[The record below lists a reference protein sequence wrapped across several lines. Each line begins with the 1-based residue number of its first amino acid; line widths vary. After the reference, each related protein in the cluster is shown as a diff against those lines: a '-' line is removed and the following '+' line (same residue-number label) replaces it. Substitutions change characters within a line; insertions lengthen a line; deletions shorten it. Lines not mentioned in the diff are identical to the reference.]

1 MLVGHARL
9 LLTSRGAIIKHMP
22 TEADS
27 RIVIDRKLREAGWNI
42 EDANQVATEEPAA
55 DGRADYLLLDSRGRP
70 LAVNEAK
77 RFSKDPTT
85 AKVQAEEYARSL
97 KAPFIFLSNGEVIY
111 FWDYENY
118 PERLVESFFTR
129 ADLERLVALRRQRR
143 LLKSVP
149 IPPKVRFG
157 SDERNVRDY
166 QQECLAKVDVALKKG
181 KRRLLVEMATGTGK
195 TFTVALLLKRLF
207 EAGWAQRVLFLA
219 DRIELARQAKEE
231 TFDVCL
237 SDYPSV
243 LLTGGRRSRE
253 GMITVGTLPT
263 ITSQLGAGGFSSGYF
278 DFVITDEC
286 HRSIY
291 SSYKHTLLHFDA
303 IHIGLTA
310 TPNIGQ
316 YSFVSDTE
324 KKLIRNTYEFF
335 DCWNPLTEQ
344 GKPVFSYGIL
354 DGIKDK
360 VLADYDIYA
369 AKTRITAEGINFEGE
384 DYSPSEL
391 ERRIS
396 FEDRIQL
403 QVKEFVAMEAARG
416 GGLRK
421 AIVFA
426 CTKLHAA
433 QIAKFINAEYPE
445 WRGKYAEVITT
456 DIADPKAAIRRFK
469 REEMPVIAVSV
480 GMLDTGFD
488 APRVENLLMMRPT
501 NSAILYQQMRGRG
514 SRICKRPD
522 GSLKNSFLIYDFTDN
537 SERFNDPKFDP
548 TKPPPSTGE
557 IVTRPRP
564 APPEPPPRPPRGP
577 IKIVPVG
584 SVQDAIVERKW
595 IEVGPEGMRVDIR
608 NYQDEWNR
616 EVAERAAKD
625 AVMAKIK
632 DGQMPTD
639 EELDQLAAALGGP
652 ENFFNETNLRE
663 AFGQPDASLID
674 FIRAALGQYQF
685 PSREQRVDQR
695 FEAWLIQHNFDPE
708 KARVWRMLKNQM
720 LAQAYPPANLDLSV
734 FNQLPPLKGWGGL
747 RKAMQLFGSDL
758 ENLLNELKEDVL
770 K

>member
-1 MLVGHARL
+1 
-9 LLTSRGAIIKHMP
+9 MP

-118 PERLVESFFTR
+118 SERLVENFFTR
-129 ADLERLVALRRQRR
+129 GDLERLVALRSQQRP
-143 LLKSVP
+143 LKTIP
-149 IPPKVRFG
+149 IEKKVRFG
-157 SDERNVRDY
+157 SDEREVRKY
-166 QQECLAKVDVALKKG
+166 QQECLTKVDTAIESG

-195 TFTVALLLKRLF
+195 TFTVALMLKRLF
-207 EAGWAQRVLFLA
+207 QAGRVQRVLFLA

-231 TFDVCL
+231 TFDIYL
-237 SDYPSV
+237 DDYPSV

-253 GMITVGTLPT
+253 GQITVGTLPT

-278 DFVITDEC
+278 DLVITDEC

-310 TPNIGQ
+310 TPDIGR
-316 YSFVSDTE
+316 YAFASDTE

-335 DCWNPLTEQ
+335 NCWNPLTDQ
-344 GKPVFSYGIL
+344 GNPVFSYGIL

-360 VLADYDIYA
+360 YLAEYDIYS
-369 AKTRITAEGINFEGE
+369 AKTRITSEGINFEGE
-384 DYSPSEL
+384 DYSPTDL
-391 ERRIS
+391 ERLIS

-403 QVKEFVAMEAARG
+403 QVKEFVRIENSRAG
-416 GGLRK
+416 NGFRK

-426 CTKLHAA
+426 CTKRHAA
-433 QIAKFINAEYPE
+433 QICRFLNAQYPQ
-445 WRGKYAEVITT
+445 WKGKYAEIITT
-456 DIADPKAAIRRFK
+456 DVADPKTAIRRFK

-501 NSAILYQQMRGRG
+501 RSAILYQQMRGRG

-537 SERFNDPKFDP
+537 SERFNDPQFDP
-548 TKPPPSTGE
+548 TKPPPGTGAV
-557 IVTRPRP
+557 VTKPRGT
-564 APPEPPPRPPRGP
+564 PPTPPPRPPRADF
-577 IKIVPVG
+577 KIVPVG
-584 SVQDAIVERKW
+584 SVQDSFLERKW

-608 NYQDEWNR
+608 DYQDEWNR
-616 EVAERAAKD
+616 EVAARGAKD
-625 AVMAKIK
+625 VIIAKIQA
-632 DGQMPTD
+632 GEIPTD

-652 ENFFNETNLRE
+652 ESFFNETNLRE
-663 AFGQPDASLID
+663 AFSQPDASLLD

-708 KARVWRMLKNQM
+708 QARVWRILKNQM
-720 LAQAYPPANLDLSV
+720 LTQTYPPANLDLSV
-734 FNQLPPLKGWGGL
+734 FNALPPLKGWGGL
-747 RKAMQLFGSDL
+747 RKAMQLFGDGL

>member
-1 MLVGHARL
+1 
-9 LLTSRGAIIKHMP
+9 MP

-70 LAVNEAK
+70 LTVIEAK

-85 AKVQAEEYARSL
+85 AKTRAEEYARSL
-97 KAPFIFLSNGEVIY
+97 KAPFIFLTNGEVSY
-111 FWDYENY
+111 FWDYENH
-118 PERLVESFFTR
+118 PERLVENFFTR
-129 ADLERLVALRRQRR
+129 GDLERLIALRSQRR
-143 LLKSVP
+143 PLKTIP
-149 IPPKVRFG
+149 IPKNVRFG
-157 SDERNVRDY
+157 SDEREVREY
-166 QQECLAKVDVALKKG
+166 QQECLAKVDAAIESG

-195 TFTVALLLKRLF
+195 TFTVALMLKRLF
-207 EAGWAQRVLFLA
+207 QAGRAQRVLFLA

-231 TFDVCL
+231 TFDIYL

-253 GMITVGTLPT
+253 GQITVGTLPT

-278 DFVITDEC
+278 DLVITDEC

-310 TPNIGQ
+310 TPDIGR
-316 YSFVSDTE
+316 YAFASDTE

-344 GKPVFSYGIL
+344 GKPVFTYGIL
-354 DGIKDK
+354 AGIKEK
-360 VLADYDIYA
+360 HLADYDIYV
-369 AKTRITAEGINFEGE
+369 AKTRITTQGISFEGE
-384 DYSPSEL
+384 DYSPTDL
-391 ERRIS
+391 ERLIS

-403 QVKEFVAMEAARG
+403 QVKEFVRIENSREG
-416 GGLRK
+416 SGFRK

-433 QIAKFINAEYPE
+433 QICRFLNAEYPQ
-445 WRGKYAEVITT
+445 WHGKYAEVITT
-456 DIADPKAAIRRFK
+456 DVTDPKTAIRRFK
-469 REEMPVIAVSV
+469 REELPVIAVSV

-501 NSAILYQQMRGRG
+501 HSAILYQQMRGRG

-548 TKPPPSTGE
+548 TKPPPGTGAV
-557 IVTRPRP
+557 VTKSRVS
-564 APPEPPPRPPRGP
+564 PPPPPARPPRGDL
-577 IKIVPVG
+577 KIVPVG
-584 SVQDAIVERKW
+584 SVQDSFVERKW

-608 NYQDEWNR
+608 DYQDEWNR
-616 EVAERAAKD
+616 EVAARAAKD
-625 AVMAKIK
+625 VIIARIQN
-632 DGQMPTD
+632 GEMPTD

-652 ENFFNETNLRE
+652 ESFFNEANLRE
-663 AFGQPDASLID
+663 AFNQPDASLLD

-708 KARVWRMLKNQM
+708 QARVWRILKNQM
-720 LAQAYPPANLDLSV
+720 LAQAYQPANLDLSV

-747 RKAMQLFGSDL
+747 RKAMKLFGDGL

>member
-1 MLVGHARL
+1 
-9 LLTSRGAIIKHMP
+9 MP

-55 DGRADYLLLDSRGRP
+55 DGRADYVLLDSRGRP

-85 AKVQAEEYARSL
+85 AKIQAEEYARGL
-97 KAPFIFLSNGEVIY
+97 KAPFVFLSNGEVIY
-111 FWDYENY
+111 FWDYENHA
-118 PERLVESFFTR
+118 ERLVENFFTR
-129 ADLERLVALRRQRR
+129 ADLERLVALRHQRR
-143 LLKSVP
+143 PLASIP
-149 IPPKVRFG
+149 IEKTVRFG
-157 SDERNVRDY
+157 SDDREVREY
-166 QQECLAKVDVALKKG
+166 QRKCLEKVDAAIESG

-195 TFTVALLLKRLF
+195 TFTVALMLKRLF
-207 EAGWAQRVLFLA
+207 QAGRVQRVLFLA

-231 TFDVCL
+231 TFDIYL
-237 SDYPSV
+237 NDYPSV

-253 GMITVGTLPT
+253 GQITVGTLPT

-278 DFVITDEC
+278 DLVITDEC

-310 TPNIGQ
+310 TPDIGR
-316 YSFVSDTE
+316 YAFASDTE

-335 DCWNPLTEQ
+335 DCWNPLTDQ
-344 GKPVFSYGIL
+344 GNPVFTYGIL

-360 VLADYDIYA
+360 HLAEYDIYS
-369 AKTRITAEGINFEGE
+369 AKTRITSEGINFEGE
-384 DYSPSEL
+384 DYSPTDL
-391 ERRIS
+391 ERLIS

-403 QVKEFVAMEAARG
+403 QVKEFVRIENSRESNG
-416 GGLRK
+416 FRK

-426 CTKLHAA
+426 CTKRHAA
-433 QIAKFINAEYPE
+433 QICRFLNAEYPQ
-445 WRGKYAEVITT
+445 WKGKYAEIITT
-456 DIADPKAAIRRFK
+456 DVADPKTAIRRFK

-501 NSAILYQQMRGRG
+501 RSAILYQQMRGRG

-537 SERFNDPKFDP
+537 SERFNDPQFDP
-548 TKPPPSTGE
+548 TKPPPGTGAV
-557 IVTRPRP
+557 VTKPRGT
-564 APPEPPPRPPRGP
+564 PPSPPPRPPRGDLRV
-577 IKIVPVG
+577 IPVG
-584 SVQDAIVERKW
+584 SVQDSFLERKW

-608 NYQDEWNR
+608 DYQDEWSR
-616 EVAERAAKD
+616 EVAARGAKD
-625 AVMAKIK
+625 AIVAKIQ
-632 DGQMPTD
+632 DGEIPTD

-663 AFGQPDASLID
+663 AYNQPDASLLD

-685 PSREQRVDQR
+685 PSREQRVDRR

-708 KARVWRMLKNQM
+708 QARVWRILKNQM
-720 LAQAYPPANLDLSV
+720 LTQTYPPANLDLSV

-747 RKAMQLFGSDL
+747 RKAMQLFGDGL

>member
-1 MLVGHARL
+1 
-9 LLTSRGAIIKHMP
+9 MP

-77 RFSKDPTT
+77 RFSKDPIT
-85 AKVQAEEYARSL
+85 AKAQAEEYARSL

-129 ADLERLVALRRQRR
+129 GDLERLIALRSQRR
-143 LLKSVP
+143 PLKTIP
-149 IPPKVRFG
+149 IEKTVRFG
-157 SDERNVRDY
+157 PDEREVREY
-166 QQECLAKVDVALKKG
+166 QRKCLEKVDAAIESG

-195 TFTVALLLKRLF
+195 TFTVALMLKRLF
-207 EAGWAQRVLFLA
+207 QAGRVQRVLFLA

-231 TFDVCL
+231 TFDIYL
-237 SDYPSV
+237 NDYPSV

-253 GMITVGTLPT
+253 GQITVGTLPT

-278 DFVITDEC
+278 DLVITDEC

-310 TPNIGQ
+310 TPDIGR
-316 YSFVSDTE
+316 YAFASDTE

-335 DCWNPLTEQ
+335 DCWNPLTDQ
-344 GKPVFSYGIL
+344 GNPVFSYGIL

-360 VLADYDIYA
+360 HLAEYDIYS
-369 AKTRITAEGINFEGE
+369 AKTRITSEGINFEGE
-384 DYSPSEL
+384 DYSPTDL
-391 ERRIS
+391 ERLIS

-403 QVKEFVAMEAARG
+403 QVKEFVRIENSREG
-416 GGLRK
+416 SGFRK

-426 CTKLHAA
+426 CTKRHAA
-433 QIAKFINAEYPE
+433 QICRFLNAEYPQ
-445 WRGKYAEVITT
+445 WKGKYAEIITT
-456 DIADPKAAIRRFK
+456 DVTDPKTAIRRFK

-501 NSAILYQQMRGRG
+501 RSAILYQQMRGRG

-537 SERFNDPKFDP
+537 SERFNDPQFDP
-548 TKPPPSTGE
+548 TKPPPGTGAV
-557 IVTRPRP
+557 VTKPRGS
-564 APPEPPPRPPRGP
+564 PPSPPPRPPRGDLRV
-577 IKIVPVG
+577 IPVG
-584 SVQDAIVERKW
+584 SVQDSFVERKW

-608 NYQDEWNR
+608 DYQDEWNR
-616 EVAERAAKD
+616 EVAARGAKD
-625 AVMAKIK
+625 VIIGKIQA
-632 DGQMPTD
+632 GEAPTD

-663 AFGQPDASLID
+663 AYNQPDASLLD

-708 KARVWRMLKNQM
+708 QARVWRILKNQM
-720 LAQAYPPANLDLSV
+720 LAQTYPLPSLDLSV
-734 FNQLPPLKGWGGL
+734 FNALPPLKGWGGL
-747 RKAMQLFGSDL
+747 RKAMQVFG
-758 ENLLNELKEDVL
+758 ENLEHLLDELKEDVL

>member
-1 MLVGHARL
+1 ML
-9 LLTSRGAIIKHMP
+9 

-27 RIVIDRKLREAGWNI
+27 RMVIDRKLREAGWNI
-42 EDANQVATEEPAA
+42 EDKTQIATEETTA
-55 DGRADYLLLDSRGRP
+55 DGRADYLMLDARGRP
-70 LAVNEAK
+70 LAVVEAK
-77 RFSKDPTT
+77 RFRTEPST
-85 AKVQAEEYARSL
+85 AKTRAEEYARSL
-97 KAPFIFLSNGEVIY
+97 KAPFIFLSNGEVTY

-118 PERLVESFFTR
+118 PERLTQNFFTR
-129 ADLERLVALRRQRR
+129 GDLERLLALRHQRR

-149 IPPKVRFG
+149 IPEKVRFG
-157 SDERNVRDY
+157 SDDREVRDY
-166 QQECLAKVDVALKKG
+166 QQECLAKVDKALMQG

-207 EAGWAQRVLFLA
+207 QAGWVQRVLFLA

-231 TFDVCL
+231 TFDIFL
-237 SDYPSV
+237 SEYPSV

-253 GMITVGTLPT
+253 GQITVGTLPT
-263 ITSQLGAGGFSSGYF
+263 IASQLGAGGFSSGYF
-278 DFVITDEC
+278 DLVVTDEC

-291 SSYKHTLLHFDA
+291 STYKHTLLHFDA

-316 YSFVSDTE
+316 YSFVSNTE

-354 DGIKDK
+354 EGIKAK

-369 AKTRITAEGINFEGE
+369 AKTRITTEGISYEGE
-384 DYSPSEL
+384 DYTPQDL
-391 ERRIS
+391 ERLIS

-403 QVKEFVAMEAARG
+403 QVKEFVSMEAARG
-416 GGLRK
+416 GGFRK

-433 QIAKFINAEYPE
+433 QICRFLNAEYPQ
-445 WRGKYAEVITT
+445 WHGKYAEVITT

-501 NSAILYQQMRGRG
+501 RSAILYQQMRGRG
-514 SRICKRPD
+514 SRVCKRPD
-522 GSLKNSFLIYDFTDN
+522 GTTKNSFLIYDFTDN

-557 IVTRPRP
+557 VVTRPRL
-564 APPEPPPRPPRGP
+564 APPPPPPRPPHGP

-584 SVQDAIVERKW
+584 SVEDKIVERKW
-595 IEVGPEGMRVDIR
+595 IEVGPDGMRVDIR

-616 EVAERAAKD
+616 EVAERTAKN
-625 AVMAKIK
+625 VVLAKIK
-632 DGQMPTD
+632 DGQVPTE

-652 ENFFNETNLRE
+652 ENFFNEANLRE
-663 AFGQPDASLID
+663 AFNQPDASLLD

-708 KARVWRMLKNQM
+708 QARVWRMLKNQM
-720 LAQAYPPANLDLSV
+720 LAQAYSSANLDLSV

-747 RKAMQLFGSDL
+747 RRATKLFGEKQL
-758 ENLLNELKEDVL
+758 EQLLDELKEDVL